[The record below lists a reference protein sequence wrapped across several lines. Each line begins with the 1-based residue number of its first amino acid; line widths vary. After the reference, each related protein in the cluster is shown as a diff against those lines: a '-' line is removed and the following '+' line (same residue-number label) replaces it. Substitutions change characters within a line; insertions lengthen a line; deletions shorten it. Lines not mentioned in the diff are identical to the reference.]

1 MNAVAK
7 KEIEAQVVDRLG
19 HVFAR
24 REKQPREILRSGI
37 SEIDQVLG
45 GFPRGAITEI
55 HGAASCGRTSLM
67 LATLA
72 AASANEETCALIDC
86 SDTFDLFSATRAG
99 VNFDQLLWVRCDN
112 NLERAFKSTDL
123 LLHGGGF
130 GLITLS
136 LADMPARTLRRIIS
150 TWWFR
155 FRRALEDTPT
165 VLLVMTPVA
174 CARSCAA
181 TALALKNEGAIWP
194 ATTSL
199 ITSEEQHRPAKH
211 LSLVDWS
218 ASVPVAFPSER
229 CKRGRLRSSLTQ
241 RVIADGREAS
251 RSAAPNHAHF
261 LSASTVR
268 VNRERPVEWAN
279 QIIQFT
285 PSLALTAFADIR

>member
-19 HVFAR
+19 QVFER
-24 REKQPREILRSGI
+24 RDQQPREILQSGI
-37 SEIDQVLG
+37 SEIDHVLG

-72 AASANEETCALIDC
+72 AATSSEETCALIDC

-99 VNFDQLLWVRCDN
+99 VNFDQLLWVRCNN

-130 GLITLS
+130 GLVALS
-136 LADMPARTLRRIIS
+136 LADVPARTLRRIMS

-165 VLLVMTPVA
+165 VLLVLTPVV

-181 TALALKNEGAIWP
+181 IALALKNEGALWP
-194 ATTSL
+194 ATTSFV
-199 ITSEEQHRPAKH
+199 TSEEKYVPMLDEHSAKH
-211 LSLVDWS
+211 LSLVIS
-218 ASVPVAFPSER
+218 
-229 CKRGRLRSSLTQ
+229 
-241 RVIADGREAS
+241 DGRNMD
-251 RSAAPNHAHF
+251 RSAEPSHAHF
-261 LSASTVR
+261 LRASTIR
-268 VNRERPVEWAN
+268 VNRERPVEWSN
-279 QIIQFT
+279 HIIQFS
-285 PSLALTAFADIR
+285 PKLE

>member
-19 HVFAR
+19 QVFER
-24 REKQPREILRSGI
+24 RDQQPREILRSGI

-55 HGAASCGRTSLM
+55 HGTTSCGRTSLM

-72 AASANEETCALIDC
+72 AATSSEETCALIDC

-99 VNFDQLLWVRCDN
+99 VNFDQLLWVRCNN

-130 GLITLS
+130 GFIALS
-136 LADMPARTLRRIIS
+136 LADVPARTLRRIIS

-174 CARSCAA
+174 CTRSCAA
-181 TALALKNEGAIWP
+181 MALALKNEGTLWP

-199 ITSEEQHRPAKH
+199 VTSEEKPLPMLDEHSARH
-211 LSLVDWS
+211 LSLV
-218 ASVPVAFPSER
+218 SVGAPH
-229 CKRGRLRSSLTQ
+229 RS
-241 RVIADGREAS
+241 V
-251 RSAAPNHAHF
+251 PNHAQF
-261 LSASTVR
+261 FSASTIR
-268 VNRERPVEWAN
+268 VNRERPIEWAN
-279 QIIQFT
+279 HLIEFT
-285 PSLALTAFADIR
+285 PNLALTVFGDIR